1 MSVCVWGDSSI
12 QSKVDTTFITYNI
25 VRLFMDQRYA
35 GISPKMLQFLK
46 TLELVK
52 RISMKQLIVTAIGKK
67 NNSTYKL

>member
-1 MSVCVWGDSSI
+1 
-12 QSKVDTTFITYNI
+12 
-25 VRLFMDQRYA
+25 MDQIYA

-67 NNSTYKL
+67 NNSTYKLYGKRNMYTYNYDLLLSDEHAINAH